1 MRKPKTFAQGR
12 RSYVWTTASGRIAS
26 VYIGCVSKDC
36 ENRIR
41 SVRMAII
48 HLKKMLQEDFESLRG
63 GGVELTGRLIK
74 STYFL
79 LATILD
85 PIPFHCSK
93 ILFLNYLE
101 YVSLTSQGH

>member
-1 MRKPKTFAQGR
+1 MRQEKLRKPKTFAQGR

-63 GGVELTGRLIK
+63 GGG
-74 STYFL
+74 
-79 LATILD
+79 
-85 PIPFHCSK
+85 
-93 ILFLNYLE
+93 
-101 YVSLTSQGH
+101 